1 LNLRSGRVSST
12 EEMTGAE
19 PSTAALAS
27 AGVPSRRHA
36 VLICVSALVV
46 LLMAAGLCSAAI
58 LAHAPPA
65 VVPLIAISCVGLP
78 LLAACRLPVAVA
90 ALRAKSPPLSDLSL
104 ADLRRDLNQLPET
117 KHPFGL

>member
-1 LNLRSGRVSST
+1 MRSGRVSST
-12 EEMTGAE
+12 EEMTGAM
-19 PSTAALAS
+19 PSADATAS

-36 VLICVSALVV
+36 ILICVSALVV

-65 VVPLIAISCVGLP
+65 VVPLIAISCAGLP

-90 ALRAKSPPLSDLSL
+90 ALRTKSPPLSELSL